1 MEKWLSIDFGER
13 RIGFAIALKE
23 TGLAF
28 PRPFLDTKVD
38 DKVIPHIL
46 AFCKDE
52 RITNILVGMPY
63 RTDGKPGKD
72 IVVKKFIQE
81 LAESTI
87 LPISTWNEAF
97 SSVTAKE
104 KTSHYSTKKKQKQKG
119 NIDSAAAAVVLQ
131 EFLDFNLK

>member
-28 PRPFLDTKVD
+28 PRPFLDTKVV

-52 RITNILVGMPY
+52 RITNILVGVHTAQMAN
-63 RTDGKPGKD
+63 
-72 IVVKKFIQE
+72 
-81 LAESTI
+81 LAKISLLKNSFKNLQI
-87 LPISTWNEAF
+87 LLFCLFLLGMRPF
-97 SSVTAKE
+97 
-104 KTSHYSTKKKQKQKG
+104 
-119 NIDSAAAAVVLQ
+119 LQ
-131 EFLDFNLK
+131 

>member
-1 MEKWLSIDFGER
+1 
-13 RIGFAIALKE
+13 
-23 TGLAF
+23 
-28 PRPFLDTKVD
+28 LDTKVN

-46 AFCKDE
+46 SLCKEE

-81 LAESTI
+81 LIAATT